1 MYRLL
6 GFVVGSGVSI
16 LLIVLFVGMPEFHL
30 DDDLDVNRRYEEAIR
45 RLQEKRHSDDAID
58 IAAIPEY
65 ADTMEVSVPETT
77 DEAPSDAPAYPDP
90 VADDAPVSVA
100 ATVAAGAADAEPA
113 WQAIWNPFRSRVA
126 AEGFVHRL
134 EKVTGLDY
142 RVVKVR
148 SGVYQA
154 AFAYSDDA
162 ERVARLAQI
171 SAATGLD
178 LGDGSR

>member
-1 MYRLL
+1 MFRLL
-6 GFVVGSGVSI
+6 GFVVGSGISI
-16 LLIVLFVGMPEFHL
+16 LLIVVFVGMPEFHL

-45 RLQEKRHSDDAID
+45 KLQEKRHSDDAVD
-58 IAAIPEY
+58 ITSIPEY
-65 ADTMEVSVPETT
+65 ADTMEIGVPEAT
-77 DEAPSDAPAYPDP
+77 DAAPPDTPADPDP

-100 ATVAAGAADAEPA
+100 AKVAADAAEVEPA

-126 AEGFVHRL
+126 AEGFVHQL

-154 AFAYSDDA
+154 AFAYGDDA

>member
-1 MYRLL
+1 MFRLL
-6 GFVVGSGVSI
+6 GFVVGSGISI
-16 LLIVLFVGMPEFHL
+16 LLIVVFVGMPEFHL
-30 DDDLDVNRRYEEAIR
+30 DDELDVNRRYEEAIR
-45 RLQEKRHSDDAID
+45 KLQEKRHPDDAVD
-58 IAAIPEY
+58 ITAIPEY
-65 ADTMEVSVPETT
+65 ADTTEAGVPEAT
-77 DEAPSDAPAYPDP
+77 EDAPPGEPAYQDA
-90 VADDAPVSVA
+90 VADGAPVSVVTA
-100 ATVAAGAADAEPA
+100 VAADAAQVEPA

-126 AEGFVHRL
+126 AEGFVHQL

-154 AFAYSDDA
+154 AFAYGDDV